1 MCNPDKPKDDAMN
14 GMAERIGAGE
24 LDSPL
29 AWANNVRDRS
39 VNQMIERAIRQKDV
53 LLAYQPVVSARQPD
67 RIAFHEGLI
76 RILDEDHN
84 ILPAGD
90 FMPVAETR
98 ETGRI
103 IDCLSL
109 EMGLNTLAEQPS
121 LRLSIN
127 MSARSIGYP
136 RWMEV
141 LNRGLARD
149 RTVAERLI
157 LEITESSAMIMPDLV
172 TVFMADLHRRG
183 ISFALDD
190 FGAGYTAFRYLKEFY
205 FDIVKIDGQFIRGIH
220 QDANNQVLTAALV
233 SIGQHFDML
242 TVAEA
247 VEHPE
252 EAAFLVNAGFD
263 CLQGYY
269 FGMPTTLPSWMAEG
283 NRRAAG

>member
-1 MCNPDKPKDDAMN
+1 MTTSA
-14 GMAERIGAGE
+14 ALIGSGE

-29 AWANNVRDRS
+29 AFATSRRDQGIHRL
-39 VNQMIERAIRQKDV
+39 IENAIAQKDV
-53 LLAYQPVVSARQPD
+53 LLAYQPVVSAKNPEMP
-67 RIAFHEGLI
+67 AFYEGLI

-84 ILPAGD
+84 VLPAGD

-98 ETGRI
+98 EVGRI

-109 EMGLNTLAEQPS
+109 EMGLKALLQEPA

-141 LNRGLARD
+141 LNTGLSRSN
-149 RTVAERLI
+149 TIAERLI
-157 LEITESSAMIMPDLV
+157 LEITESSAMVMPDLV
-172 TVFMADLHRRG
+172 SVFMTDLHARG

-190 FGAGYTAFRYLKEFY
+190 FGAGYTAFRYLKDFY
-205 FDIVKIDGQFIRGIH
+205 FDIVKIDGQFIRNINE
-220 QDANNQVLTAALV
+220 DANNQVLASALI
-233 SIGQHFDML
+233 SIGKHFDML

-247 VEHPE
+247 VETAE
-252 EAAFLVNAGFD
+252 EAAFLTAAGFD

-269 FGMPTTLPSWMAEG
+269 FGMPTTMPAWEEKPAE
-283 NRRAAG
+283 RAAS